1 MGQAEELRAVE
12 ADCIARFRRR
22 AQELRQADP
31 SLSADRAFYEAVR
44 TLPLVAG
51 KYHYARTILSDL
63 GIVSLP
69 LR

>member
-31 SLSADRAFYEAVR
+31 SLSADAAYYEAVKQ
-44 TLPLVAG
+44 LPLILG
-51 KYHYARTILSDL
+51 KYDYARILLADL

-69 LR
+69 LK

>member
-1 MGQAEELRAVE
+1 MGAAEELRQVE
-12 ADCIARFRRR
+12 VDCIARFQRR

-31 SLSADRAFYEAVR
+31 SLSADAAFYEAVR
-44 TLPLVAG
+44 TLPLILD
-51 KYHYARTILSDL
+51 KYDRARILLADL